1 MTTTT
6 PQTYLEIFQALQI
19 EALQKRNAYLENEL
33 KQAKDLF
40 ESLITEWEQ
49 PNVIDERPNFM
60 DDMFGNPTEQID
72 NFLK

>member
-40 ESLITEWEQ
+40 QDLINDWEVKEFEVVNQ
-49 PNVIDERPNFM
+49 PNIIDE
-60 DDMFGNPTEQID
+60 MFNNPLQQLNEL
-72 NFLK
+72 F